1 MNIKLK
7 KVFSFKAL
15 LYFAFLMCIICAIPF
30 SRSVIISVTQK
41 VIGRELRDLNKWNLI
56 IPHTMAYFAFLIV
69 TIYIFL
75 YTNLGKHVAD
85 YTKTAKAKLIS
96 KDRLKKWYPLAIA
109 IVFITYMT
117 LMLANYDFVDDMRR
131 IADGSTGWI
140 SFSRYIT
147 EFSSIIIHTN
157 FRLNDLAPY
166 TQILAIFILAFTS
179 YLVAS
184 IYSRGNISFPVMMA
198 SLLSVTCPFIFMNVV
213 YKFDSPYMAMSILF
227 AVLPFLF
234 VDDQKSFIFWSIVC
248 NMLVM
253 TSYQAS
259 NSVYIEMSILW
270 GFLLWQRKEN
280 RKFLIFLVTAVLCYI
295 VSLVIFK
302 LLIMVPEGASHNDIV
317 SASKTSNLFDSLF
330 SNFKAYFMQIDGSWG
345 NIWIK
350 IFSIATIILFP
361 INSINNSKQNKFISL
376 LMSILVLILMFGLSF
391 GAYLILKNSIISARA
406 FMGFGFAISLIA
418 LYNCISIKSKKQ
430 KINTVITCCLLY
442 GFVIAGIVFGNA
454 YRKHEKYENFRV
466 TLLFEDLNDLISI
479 DSRPS
484 MVVTGSMGTSGY
496 NYFVQKNYNFTPV
509 NMMAGYM
516 LYACQDYNMN
526 VYFPA
531 GDLSAKNELSDEE
544 YKKYMELPLIK
555 DTYYHTIYGE
565 KDMFRVEL
573 KNPQFQK

>member
-1 MNIKLK
+1 
-7 KVFSFKAL
+7 
-15 LYFAFLMCIICAIPF
+15 MCLICAIPF
-30 SRSVIISVTQK
+30 SRNAIISLTQK
-41 VIGRELRDLNKWNLI
+41 VMGRELRDFNKWDLI
-56 IPHTMAYFAFLIV
+56 ISHTMAYFAFIILA
-69 TIYIFL
+69 IYVFL
-75 YTNLGKHVAD
+75 YTNFGKRVSD
-85 YTKTAKAKLIS
+85 YTKTTKAKLMS
-96 KDRLKKWYPLAIA
+96 KESVKKWYPLAIV
-109 IVFITYMT
+109 IVLITYTT

-131 IADGSTGWI
+131 IANGSIEWI
-140 SFSRYIT
+140 SFSRYIS
-147 EFSSIIIHTN
+147 EFSSILLHTN

-184 IYSRGNISFPVMMA
+184 IYSNGKISFSIMMA
-198 SLLSVTCPFIFMNVV
+198 SLLSVTCPFIFMNVI
-213 YKFDSPYMAMSILF
+213 YKFDSPYMALSILF

-234 VDDQKSFIFWSIVC
+234 VNDQKSFIFWSLIC

-302 LLIMVPEGASHNDIV
+302 LLIMVPEEASHNDIV
-317 SASKTSNLFDSLF
+317 SASATLNLFDSLIL
-330 SNFKAYFMQIDGSWG
+330 NFKAYFKQVFENWG
-345 NIWIK
+345 NLWIK
-350 IFSIATIILFP
+350 LFSIGTIILFP
-361 INSINNSKQNKFISL
+361 INTLNNTKQNKVISI
-376 LMSILVLILMFGLSF
+376 LMSVLVLLLMFGLSF
-391 GAYLILKNSIISARA
+391 GAYLILKNSIISTRA

-418 LYNCISIKSKKQ
+418 VYNCISIKSKKQ
-430 KINTVITCCLLY
+430 KINSVITCCLLY
-442 GFVIAGIVFGNA
+442 GFIIAGIVFGNA

-466 TLLFEDLNDLISI
+466 TLLFNDLNDLLSA
-479 DSRPS
+479 DSKPS

-496 NYFVQKNYNFTPV
+496 NYFVQKNYNFVPV

-531 GDLSAKNELSDEE
+531 GDLSAKDELSEEE
-544 YKKYMELPLIK
+544 YKKYMDLPLIK
-555 DTYYHTIYGE
+555 ETYYHNIYGDN
-565 KDMFRVEL
+565 DMFRVEL